1 MAGASGAGREDPR
14 ERLRRRVAALPPEP
28 GVYLLRGARGRV
40 LYVGKAANLRSR
52 VRSYLSASGDGRP
65 QMPHLVE
72 RVAEVEVVVT
82 RSVKE
87 ALLLENELIKRH
99 RPRFNVRLRDDKQY
113 LALRLDPREAWPR
126 LTSVRRFARDGA
138 LYFGPYDSSQAMREA
153 TRNLRRI
160 FPLRSCSD
168 AVMRDY
174 ARRGRPCL
182 EYQLRRCA
190 APCCGRVDEAAY
202 RELVQG
208 TVLFL
213 RGRPGDLLRELRSRM
228 ERAAEELRFEEAARL
243 RDRIAA
249 VERTL
254 ERQPIVGDPGVERDV
269 FGLAR
274 EGGEVYVQGLHVR
287 EGRVVAS
294 TGFAF
299 SDVRVDDGEVVGAFL
314 SQYYAGGS
322 PRPVPGEVVVR
333 EAPPGDQGVEELL
346 RELRGRAVRLRTPRR
361 GTGREL
367 LELAE
372 RNAELALRARLA
384 ARESL
389 EGALRELA
397 EAVGLPEPPRRIEC
411 YDVSNVAGV
420 LAVASRVVFEQGEPV
435 PAAWRRYRIRSA
447 EPGDDYACLREV
459 FRRRLARREE
469 DPLPDLLVVDGGR
482 GQLGVVCAVLRDA
495 GLEVPALGLAKERE
509 GEGRE
514 ARVRRSGG
522 LKAERIFLPGRRNP
536 VRLPPTSRALL
547 LLQRVRDES
556 HRFAIGFQR
565 ELRRKA
571 QRVSVLEEIPGIG
584 PRKRRA
590 LLRTLG
596 SLRAVREADVGTL
609 RGVPGISAADA
620 ERVRRFLGA
629 LDQPAEE
636 LPCSGDA
643 VSAAVPG
650 DEEGAGVS

>member
-1 MAGASGAGREDPR
+1 MARHAGAAPEDAREG
-14 ERLRRRVAALPPEP
+14 LRRRVASLPAEP
-28 GVYLLRGARGRV
+28 GVYLLRSARGRV

-72 RVAEVEVVVT
+72 RVADLEVVVT

-113 LALRLDPREAWPR
+113 LALRLDPRETWPR
-126 LTSVRRFARDGA
+126 LTQVRRFARDGA
-138 LYFGPYDSSQAMREA
+138 LYFGPYDSSQALREA
-153 TRNLRRI
+153 TRGLRRI

-182 EYQLRRCA
+182 EHELRRCA
-190 APCCGRVDEAAY
+190 APCCDRIDAASY

-213 RGRPGDLLRELRSRM
+213 RGRGGDLLRELRGRM
-228 ERAAEELRFEEAARL
+228 ERAASELRFEEAARL

-254 ERQPIVGDPGVERDV
+254 ERQPIVGDPGVDRDV
-269 FGLAR
+269 FGVAR
-274 EGGEVYVQGLHVR
+274 EGGEVFVQALHVR
-287 EGRVVAS
+287 EGRVVGS
-294 TGFAF
+294 SGFGF
-299 SDVRVDDGEVVGAFL
+299 SDVRVDDGEVVGSFL
-314 SQYYAGGS
+314 SQYYGGGS

-333 EAPPGDQGVEELL
+333 EAPPADQGVEELL
-346 RELRGRAVRLRTPRR
+346 RELRGRAVQLRTPKR

-372 RNAELALRARLA
+372 RNASLALRARLA

-397 EAVGLPEPPRRIEC
+397 GAVGLPEPPRRIEC
-411 YDVSNVAGV
+411 FDVSNVAGV
-420 LAVASRVVFEQGEPV
+420 LAVASRVVFEDGEPV
-435 PAAWRRYRIRSA
+435 PAAWRRYRIREA
-447 EPGDDYACLREV
+447 EPGDDYACLREAL
-459 FRRRLARREE
+459 RRRVARQAEE
-469 DPLPDLLVVDGGR
+469 PLPDLLVVDGGR
-482 GQLGVVCAVLRDA
+482 GQIGVVSAVLRDA
-495 GLEVPALGLAKERE
+495 GVAVPALGLAKERD
-509 GEGRE
+509 GEGSA

-536 VRLPPTSRALL
+536 VMLPPSSRALL
-547 LLQRVRDES
+547 LLQRIRDES
-556 HRFAIGFQR
+556 HRFAIAFQR

-571 QRVSVLEEIPGIG
+571 QRVSVLEEVPGIG
-584 PRKRRA
+584 PRKRNA
-590 LLRTLG
+590 LLRSLG
-596 SLRAVREADVGTL
+596 SLRAVREADAERL
-609 RGVPGISAADA
+609 RRVPGISAADA
-620 ERVRRFLGA
+620 ERIARFLRA
-629 LDQPAEE
+629 LAAE
-636 LPCSGDA
+636 S
-643 VSAAVPG
+643 S
-650 DEEGAGVS
+650 EGASREPAAEGGGARG